1 MGRTAVTSLLVLL
14 LLGMVAAPLW
24 SARDVAPMD
33 LQEKTA
39 MSASSDLQMSFA
51 NGPSTGD
58 SITGQYLLTFSLSGD
73 ANVSSI
79 LVELSA
85 DGTSWTSLTN
95 LTSVPWLTYF
105 DTTAHANGSYN
116 LRATAWD
123 DDVNES
129 VVVTSDAF
137 SIANQVPLI
146 TIFTALNADVGSGD
160 SANDRAWFSIDAD
173 EAIAFRWGASDDD
186 LSYATLANAPGPG
199 APTNDGPSSLN
210 YGWDW
215 ASGAMNEGTYN
226 PRLTIHDD
234 SGLSSSETMFIGIDR
249 TGPSLGTITV
259 GSGDDW
265 QNSGTV
271 TVTGLIT
278 AADDGQGSGVASCQ
292 FSTDSTTWSTVTTD
306 STTFEFAEGNHT
318 VQFRSIDRAG
328 NTGPTSQV
336 TIRIDQTAPEASGWV
351 VDELTTSRVGPANVS
366 FNAQDDGSGLD
377 LTASYMQYGF
387 DSNGVGQTP
396 DLSGRWL
403 DFGVTGLDATVG
415 LSNWATKS
423 RQHLM
428 FRAVVVDQAGNE
440 YASNPSSFQILPG
453 LDLSWNLSQTN
464 LDRLIVRPGENSG
477 NVTITSVLESNQDYG
492 GSIVVRLE
500 SAPADRTASVSWT
513 VMEARTLP
521 SGTLGDS
528 TETLIWNYTVPQTGQ
543 YDLRLVIDYLN
554 VIDEYDES
562 NNNNHLVVTGASI
575 GSPGLVPSFAP
586 SLLLLL
592 FIGGAIGVFQRRTRL

>member
-234 SGLSSSETMFIGIDR
+234 SGLSSSETIFIGIDR

-259 GSGDDW
+259 GSGNDW

-403 DFGVTGLDATVG
+403 DFGVTGLDATVA

>member
-1 MGRTAVTSLLVLL
+1 MGRTAVTAFLVVL
-14 LLGMVAAPLW
+14 LLGMGASPLFNVHDAAP
-24 SARDVAPMD
+24 SALEETTSPAYTSN
-33 LQEKTA
+33 LQLA
-39 MSASSDLQMSFA
+39 FS
-51 NGPSTGD
+51 NGPASGS
-58 SITGQYLLTFSLSGD
+58 SITGQYQLSFALTGN
-73 ANVSSI
+73 ANVSSLLI
-79 LVELSA
+79 ELSSNGA
-85 DGTSWTSLTN
+85 SWTTITN

-105 DTTAHANGSYN
+105 DSTAHANGTYN

-129 VVVTSDAF
+129 VVVTSNSF

-160 SANDRAWFSIDAD
+160 SAGDRAWFSIAATD
-173 EAIAFRWGASDDD
+173 AIAFRWGASDDD
-186 LSYATLANAPGPG
+186 LTYATLANAPGPG
-199 APTNDGPSSLN
+199 APSNDGPNSLN

-215 ASGAMNEGTYN
+215 TSGAMSEGTYN
-226 PRLTIHDD
+226 PLLTIHDD
-234 SGLSSSETMFIGIDR
+234 SGLSASDTLFIGIDR
-249 TGPSLGTITV
+249 TGPTLGTLTV
-259 GSGDDW
+259 GSGNTW
-265 QNSGTV
+265 QNTGTV
-271 TVTGLIT
+271 VVSGLMT
-278 AADDGQGSGVASCQ
+278 SADDGQGSGVASCQ
-292 FSTDSTTWSTVTTD
+292 FSSDGTTWSTVTTD
-306 STTFEFAEGNHT
+306 STTFEFEEGNHT
-318 VQFRSIDRAG
+318 VQFRSLDRVG
-328 NTGPTSQV
+328 NIGPISQV
-336 TIRIDQTAPEASGWV
+336 EIRVDETAPEPSGWV

-366 FNAQDDGSGLD
+366 FNAQDDGSGID
-377 LTASYMQYGF
+377 STASYMQYGF

-403 DFGVTGLDATVG
+403 NFGVDGLDATVA

-428 FRAVVVDQAGNE
+428 LRAVVVDQAGNE
-440 YASNPSSFQILPG
+440 YTSNPSSFQILPG
-453 LDLSWNLSQTN
+453 LDLFWNATETN

-500 SAPADRTASVSWT
+500 SAPADRTAAVSWT

-521 SGTLGDS
+521 SGTLSDS

-554 VIDEYDES
+554 VIDEYDEG
-562 NNNNHLVVTGASI
+562 NNNNHMVVTGASI

-586 SLLLLL
+586 SLLIVL
-592 FIGGAIGVFQRRTRL
+592 FVGIAIGLLQRRTRL

>member
-24 SARDVAPMD
+24 SAGDVASTD
-33 LQEKTA
+33 LPENTA
-39 MSASSDLQMSFA
+39 MSASSNLQMSFS

-85 DGTSWTSLTN
+85 DGTSWSSLTN

-105 DTTAHANGSYN
+105 DSTAHANGSYN

-259 GSGDDW
+259 GSGNDW

-306 STTFEFAEGNHT
+306 STTFEFTEGNHT
-318 VQFRSIDRAG
+318 VLFRSIDRAG
-328 NTGPTSQV
+328 NTGPTSPV
-336 TIRIDQTAPEASGWV
+336 TIRVDQTAPEASGWV

-403 DFGVTGLDATVG
+403 DFGVTGLDATVA

-513 VMEARTLP
+513 IMEARTLP
-521 SGTLGDS
+521 SGTLADS

>member
-24 SARDVAPMD
+24 SADNVASTD
-33 LQEKTA
+33 LQENPA
-39 MSASSDLQMSFA
+39 MSASSNLQMSFS

-85 DGTSWTSLTN
+85 DGTSWSSLTN

-105 DTTAHANGSYN
+105 DSTAHANGSYN

-259 GSGDDW
+259 GSGNDW

-306 STTFEFAEGNHT
+306 STTFEFTEGNHT
-318 VQFRSIDRAG
+318 VLFRSIDRAG
-328 NTGPTSQV
+328 NTGPTSPV
-336 TIRIDQTAPEASGWV
+336 TIRVDQTAPEASGWV

-403 DFGVTGLDATVG
+403 DFGVTGLDATVA

-513 VMEARTLP
+513 IMEARTLP
-521 SGTLGDS
+521 SGTLADS

>member
-24 SARDVAPMD
+24 SADNVAPTD
-33 LQEKTA
+33 LQENPA
-39 MSASSDLQMSFA
+39 ISASSNLQMSFS

-85 DGTSWTSLTN
+85 DGTSWSSLTN

-105 DTTAHANGSYN
+105 DSTAHANGSYN

-259 GSGDDW
+259 GSGNDW

-306 STTFEFAEGNHT
+306 STTFEFTEGNHT
-318 VQFRSIDRAG
+318 VLFRSIDRAG
-328 NTGPTSQV
+328 NTGPTSPV
-336 TIRIDQTAPEASGWV
+336 TIRVDQTAPEASGWV

-403 DFGVTGLDATVG
+403 DFGVTGLDATVA

-513 VMEARTLP
+513 IMEARTLP
-521 SGTLGDS
+521 SGTLADS

>member
-24 SARDVAPMD
+24 SARDVAPID
-33 LQEKTA
+33 LHENTA
-39 MSASSDLQMSFA
+39 MSASSDLQMSFS

-249 TGPSLGTITV
+249 TGPSLGAITV
-259 GSGDDW
+259 GTGNDW

-318 VQFRSIDRAG
+318 VEFRSIDRAG

-336 TIRIDQTAPEASGWV
+336 TIRGDQTAPEASGWV

-403 DFGVTGLDATVG
+403 DFGVTGLDATVAI
-415 LSNWATKS
+415 SNWATKS

>member
-33 LQEKTA
+33 LQENTA

-259 GSGDDW
+259 GSGNDW

-403 DFGVTGLDATVG
+403 DFGVTGLDATVA